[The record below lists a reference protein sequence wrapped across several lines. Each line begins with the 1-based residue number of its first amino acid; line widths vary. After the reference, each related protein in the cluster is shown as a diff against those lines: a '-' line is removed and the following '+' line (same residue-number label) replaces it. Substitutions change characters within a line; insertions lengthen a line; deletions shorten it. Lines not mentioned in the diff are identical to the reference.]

1 MKNTIN
7 LSFAWPPRHLDSVAV
22 EAATAAVVVPR
33 NKLADLS

>member
-7 LSFAWPPRHLDSVAV
+7 LSFAWPPRNLDA
-22 EAATAAVVVPR
+22 ELLCAAVIVPR